1 MKAANLRKWL
11 IPCFLIFGLLI
22 VSPAQNSS
30 RFIEQVQQYQDTI
43 KFDKSNLYMIFDPTF
58 FNMNYY
64 LKMFNR
70 IQFDT
75 RLEYDYEFLNDGL
88 NLNPY
93 IYVRSQSFNQPKNLD
108 QKAYYALKA
117 SKRTRISK
125 SGKLGIVHPNS
136 FQFQNDSAHIDP
148 EKEILASDEEE
159 YYRLTH
165 QKLVAFLND
174 SINRAYH
181 HIVPEDSEE
190 GYIQYLFFH
199 EMGEQFSPKWKANY
213 KAKSV
218 ICNAND
224 VKQIIKEYTNN
235 PSIECNSKDLK
246 RLLEIDLT
254 PIVKPASDQ
263 YVITWYE
270 IETQKGIYK
279 RTYAISRSVP
289 YKIQLIDNKLLVDI
303 ICDFS
308 Y

>member
-75 RLEYDYEFLNDGL
+75 RLEYDYEFLIDGL

-93 IYVRSQSFNQPKNLD
+93 IYVRSQSFNQAKNLD

-159 YYRLTH
+159 
-165 QKLVAFLND
+165 
-174 SINRAYH
+174 
-181 HIVPEDSEE
+181 
-190 GYIQYLFFH
+190 
-199 EMGEQFSPKWKANY
+199 
-213 KAKSV
+213 
-218 ICNAND
+218 
-224 VKQIIKEYTNN
+224 
-235 PSIECNSKDLK
+235 
-246 RLLEIDLT
+246 
-254 PIVKPASDQ
+254 
-263 YVITWYE
+263 
-270 IETQKGIYK
+270 
-279 RTYAISRSVP
+279 
-289 YKIQLIDNKLLVDI
+289 
-303 ICDFS
+303 
-308 Y
+308 